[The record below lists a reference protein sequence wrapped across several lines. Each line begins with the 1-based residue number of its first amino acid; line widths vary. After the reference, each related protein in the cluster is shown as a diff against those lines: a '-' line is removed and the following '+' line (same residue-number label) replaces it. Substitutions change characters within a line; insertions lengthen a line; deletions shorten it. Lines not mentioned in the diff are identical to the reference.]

1 MNERFSAFKFLALRL
16 GVFVAAVLIAYLFA
30 SATASLAVA
39 DSLRGMG
46 VDIPPARAA
55 AMILHDLTGMASMF
69 LPMVAFA
76 LLVAFMVAA
85 LLCRW
90 LSRGRVILYVLA
102 GGTALVSIHLTLHL
116 AFAITPVAIART
128 GWGLL
133 AQGAAGGLGGAT
145 YLYLTR
151 RMKASYPTVSQP
163 GTVRSGR

>member
-1 MNERFSAFKFLALRL
+1 MNEGTSALKFLALRL
-16 GVFVAAVLIAYLFA
+16 GVFVAAVLVAYLFA
-30 SATASLAVA
+30 SVTATLSVA

-46 VDIPPARAA
+46 VDVPLARTA
-55 AMILHDLTGMASMF
+55 AMMLHDLKGMASMF
-69 LPMVAFA
+69 LPMIAFA
-76 LLVAFMVAA
+76 LLVAFMIAA

-90 LSRGRVILYVLA
+90 LTRGRVILYVVA
-102 GGTALVSIHLTLHL
+102 GATALVSIHLTLHL

-151 RMKASYPTVSQP
+151 RMRAAYPTVPQP
-163 GTVRSGR
+163 GTKRPVQ